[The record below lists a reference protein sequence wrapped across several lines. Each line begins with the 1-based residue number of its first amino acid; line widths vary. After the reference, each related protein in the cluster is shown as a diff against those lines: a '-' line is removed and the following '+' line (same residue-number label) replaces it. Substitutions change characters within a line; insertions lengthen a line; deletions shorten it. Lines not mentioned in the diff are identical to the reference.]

1 MLPSRV
7 KPGLCVA
14 CEELGCE
21 DQRAQSTAAA
31 PSHGVCIPYC
41 HPSGTHPGKP
51 LPIGSLVD
59 LVSYRLLK
67 QEASRESDV
76 SFVRSKEGVV
86 EKISHGKL
94 VINILICLF
103 CPHPLFNRY
112 SVQVKEAV
120 QKC

>member
-1 MLPSRV
+1 MLPAKSSGARTRESIARLQ
-7 KPGLCVA
+7 PL
-14 CEELGCE
+14 
-21 DQRAQSTAAA
+21 AAA
-31 PSHGVCIPYC
+31 FASLTAIPAA
-41 HPSGTHPGKP
+41 THPGKQ
-51 LPIGSLVD
+51 LPIRILVD

-67 QEASRESDV
+67 QEAGRESDV
-76 SFVRSKEGVV
+76 SFVRSKKRVV

-103 CPHPLFNRY
+103 CTHPLFNRY